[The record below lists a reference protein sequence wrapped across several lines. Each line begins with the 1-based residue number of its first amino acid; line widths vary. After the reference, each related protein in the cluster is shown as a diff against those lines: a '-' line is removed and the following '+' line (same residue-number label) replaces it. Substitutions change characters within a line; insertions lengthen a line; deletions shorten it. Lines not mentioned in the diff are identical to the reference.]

1 MIQPPDQRVLQLFSK
16 KTQFNFIQNLVFSS
30 DFKDNH
36 SICSIQSLISVSIIQ
51 ISSID
56 EEPGFDPC
64 KKFFNF
70 IFMIWVFI

>member
-16 KTQFNFIQNLVFSS
+16 KTQFNFIQNLVFSG
-30 DFKDNH
+30 DFEDNH

-56 EEPGFDPC
+56 EETGFDPC
-64 KKFFNF
+64 KKFFF
-70 IFMIWVFI
+70 D